1 MRTHPLRSRSLPT
14 LVTFSALSLGLSAL
28 LSGSGTPAVATPDMP
43 SAATHSGA
51 HTLVDR
57 QFLRE
62 SFFDDES
69 AAVQNAAIKLA
80 RSQCAYLDTAGNR
93 PADHIYLA
101 ESATGTVEYPHLFL
115 EAAIHAYC
123 PHNRLL

>member
-1 MRTHPLRSRSLPT
+1 MPTICLGSLT
-14 LVTFSALSLGLSAL
+14 L
-28 LSGSGTPAVATPDMP
+28 LSGSVGPAEATPDMP

-51 HTLVDR
+51 RTALDR

-62 SFFDDES
+62 SFFDGEPVP
-69 AAVQNAAIKLA
+69 VQNAAIKLA